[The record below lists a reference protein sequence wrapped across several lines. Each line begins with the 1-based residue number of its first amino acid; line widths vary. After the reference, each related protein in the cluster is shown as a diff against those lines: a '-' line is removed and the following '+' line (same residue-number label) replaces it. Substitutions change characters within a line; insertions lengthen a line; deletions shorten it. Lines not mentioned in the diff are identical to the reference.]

1 MTPTPEAIDASEARR
16 SGSLGRGQVIVLL
29 LAALPLLLVLQPY
42 QWLSALGFRLQRAW
56 PLGEQG
62 GIPATSLLL
71 VFTGTA
77 LLTLLANG
85 PLKGGRGGGLTGVLA
100 LQLERVQQG
109 PARSAALASL
119 DLKRQLSR
127 LPLLLLT
134 HGASLTVGLESPSAS
149 LGASLLLA
157 LRNKV
162 APLKRLPL
170 PVLLATGAG
179 AGLGI
184 AFNSVLLG
192 VTYAVEELCRRRSSA
207 LINGTLLTTG
217 LGVVIGDAIGLW
229 QSTAEAA
236 PAHHAGVSLLVGGG
250 GHLIAPALLL
260 TLAAG
265 WLGGVFTACTAWM
278 ASRWSHWLSRPAG
291 PGGAAPRPLV
301 WALGAALVISLAAV
315 ASDGWSLNDGQL
327 LILRMAYGQDRPGL
341 EVLPWRLL
349 ASVLSLAIGAPGG
362 VMHDAMSLGALLA
375 GPLIGDLPPLERQL
389 LVWTGATALFSG
401 ACRTPLFCALF
412 VAQIAGSVALVPVL
426 LLVAALAAP
435 IGRWVGADSW
445 NEVQLERWLETHG
458 AGPVEKRKQTESSGF
473 HHFLR
478 RLNR

>member
-1 MTPTPEAIDASEARR
+1 MTPPPAT
-16 SGSLGRGQVIVLL
+16 LGDVQPDGNLRRGQVLALL
-29 LAALPLLLVLQPY
+29 AAALPLLLLLQPY

-56 PLGEQG
+56 PLGEG
-62 GIPATSLLL
+62 GGVRGGSLLL
-71 VFTGTA
+71 VFAGTA

-85 PLKGGRGGGLTGVLA
+85 PLKGSRGGGLTGVLA
-100 LQLERVQQG
+100 LQLEPVQQG

-119 DLKRQLSR
+119 DLKRQLAR

-157 LRNKV
+157 LRARL
-162 APLKRLPL
+162 APLRRLPL
-170 PVLLATGAG
+170 PVLLAIGAG
-179 AGLGI
+179 AGLGM

-192 VTYAVEELCRRRSSA
+192 VTYAIEELCRRRSAA

-217 LGVVIGDAIGLW
+217 LGVLIGATTGLW
-229 QSTAEAA
+229 QRMAEAA
-236 PAHHAGVSLLVGGG
+236 PAHHAGLTLLMGSG

-260 TLAAG
+260 TLGAG
-265 WLGGVFTACTAWM
+265 WLGGLFTACTAWT
-278 ASRWSHWLSRPAG
+278 ARRWGQWLSIPAR
-291 PGGAAPRPLV
+291 PGGSALPRPLI

-327 LILRMAYGQDRPGL
+327 LILRMAYGEDRPGL

-349 ASVLSLAIGAPGG
+349 ASVLSIAIGAPGG

-389 LVWTGATALFSG
+389 LVWIGATALFSG

-412 VAQIAGSVALVPVL
+412 VAQIAGNGALVPLL

-435 IGRWVGADSW
+435 IGRWVWAATW
-445 NEVQLERWLETHG
+445 NEVQLERWLESHEVNM
-458 AGPVEKRKQTESSGF
+458 AEKMKED
-473 HHFLR
+473 
-478 RLNR
+478 